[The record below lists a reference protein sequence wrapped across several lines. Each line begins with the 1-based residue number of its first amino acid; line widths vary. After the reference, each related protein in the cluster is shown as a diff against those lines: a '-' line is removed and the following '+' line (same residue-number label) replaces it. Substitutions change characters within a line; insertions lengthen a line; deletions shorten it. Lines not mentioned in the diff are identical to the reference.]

1 MPIIINVETT
11 TIGGVALLSNPFFVR
26 LGLIGLFINSLLS
39 SVIPIPTELT
49 ASGLLFADR

>member
-1 MPIIINVETT
+1 MFVEAITLGSAT
-11 TIGGVALLSNPFFVR
+11 LLSSPSFVR